1 MSLANVLALRARPAD
16 RTEQYGSGPERVA
29 EIWQG
34 GEKVAVVVHGGFW
47 AAEYDRAHIR
57 PFCAALADHGYT
69 TVAVEYHRVGQRAGG
84 WPGTFTDVAAAVDA
98 LPRLTGG
105 LARRETTVLVGHS
118 AGGHLALWTALR
130 DRLPDGGPGIPGSRL
145 EVGGVVSLAG
155 VCDLVDGHR
164 RNLDD
169 GAVHRL
175 LGGPPDDLSARYR
188 VADPIR
194 LVPSAARCVLVHG
207 DQDDRVPVSQSVRFH
222 AAALAQGGDVRLT
235 ILPGT
240 GHFELID
247 PTSAAFDAVLDAIR
261 TAFAAPDYLAPTGSD
276 SVK

>member
-1 MSLANVLALRARPAD
+1 MSLANVLSLRARPAD
-16 RTEQYGSGPERVA
+16 RIENYGTGSEHVL
-29 EIWQG
+29 EMWHG
-34 GEKVAVVVHGGFW
+34 GEQIAVVVHGGFW
-47 AAEYDRAHIR
+47 AAEYDRSHVR
-57 PFCAALADHGYT
+57 PFCAALADQGYT
-69 TVAVEYHRVGQRAGG
+69 TVAVEYHRVGQHAGG

-98 LPRLTGG
+98 LPRLVG
-105 LARRETTVLVGHS
+105 ARRETTVLVGHS

-130 DRLPDGGPGIPGSRL
+130 DRLPDGGPGAPGNRT
-145 EVGGVVSLAG
+145 EVNGVVSLAG

-175 LGGPPDDLSARYR
+175 LGGPPDGLSARYR
-188 VADPIR
+188 LADPIR

-222 AAALAQGGDVRLT
+222 AAALAQGGDARLT

-247 PTSAAFDAVLDAIR
+247 PTSAAFDAVLDAVR
-261 TAFAAPDYLAPTGSD
+261 TAFSAPGYLAPTGSE
-276 SVK
+276 SAK